1 MKRWDPAIAYLGS
14 GEYAPDMEESASG
27 EYVRHAAARMLRT
40 LASAARAALPGGSSR
55 AKVTTANARWSTKC
69 EQRDRC
75 EARIEAAG
83 VDMSVAREVACG

>member
-40 LASAARAALPGGSSR
+40 L
-55 AKVTTANARWSTKC
+55 
-69 EQRDRC
+69 
-75 EARIEAAG
+75 EARRVKASVVANEASRLLRAMEATHG
-83 VDMSVAREVACG
+83 

>member
-1 MKRWDPAIAYLGS
+1 M
-14 GEYAPDMEESASG
+14 
-27 EYVRHAAARMLRT
+27 T
-40 LASAARAALPGGSSR
+40 

-83 VDMSVAREVACG
+83 VDMSVAREVVGG